1 MCRGHGYFLA
11 RGDPENDAGSDKIR
25 NHDVDSPR
33 SLASLCVIR
42 DRSLLEVASSI
53 SDFLDFLLFFLRSE
67 EHTSELQSPCNLV
80 CRLLL
85 EKKKTSSIDSVS
97 TPATALWTRCW
108 RIPRMRS

>member
-53 SDFLDFLLFFLRSE
+53 SDFLDFLLFFLLWPAFLGLARDCCDRFNCVTDDYDE
-67 EHTSELQSPCNLV
+67 FRMLP
-80 CRLLL
+80 
-85 EKKKTSSIDSVS
+85 KKFGWLT
-97 TPATALWTRCW
+97 L
-108 RIPRMRS
+108 